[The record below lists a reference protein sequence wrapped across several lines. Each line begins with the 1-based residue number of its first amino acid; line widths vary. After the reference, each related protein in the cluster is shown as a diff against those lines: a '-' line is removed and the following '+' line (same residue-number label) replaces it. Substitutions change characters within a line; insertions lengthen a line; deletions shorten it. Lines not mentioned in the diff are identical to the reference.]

1 MSTST
6 PFGFPAPGTGGGVN
20 PFAPPSAA
28 RPLSRWSDVPWLD
41 GLRVHADPDGEAVAR
56 ALKPFGAAPTRAAF
70 SAFRNGQRLFPA
82 GTPEVLL
89 DFARREFGYSD
100 TEGFATLPAWADRDR
115 IRRGQTV
122 FMTTA
127 IPAVLVMLCKS
138 LPEGYAAP
146 SMARILNLSGDL
158 QKYPQHRLMGTL
170 QLLFG
175 NRPTGVES
183 FEVVAE
189 TPAAGQC
196 AVSIGRDR
204 EEDDQYLATGGT
216 VEVTVV
222 DTAPRAILVVFNDLP
237 SSTRAGATALLS
249 GDVGA
254 REGTFLGACDFD
266 EL

>member
-1 MSTST
+1 MRFVLLVLLAACNPTTSET
-6 PFGFPAPGTGGGVN
+6 PEETDVVE
-20 PFAPPSAA
+20 
-28 RPLSRWSDVPWLD
+28 SDVPEVAENTWYIDDEGRTGQFPSLNCQMR
-41 GLRVHADPDGEAVAR
+41 GELLVLNGADTG
-56 ALKPFGAAPTRAAF
+56 G
-70 SAFRNGQRLFPA
+70 
-82 GTPEVLL
+82 
-89 DFARREFGYSD
+89 
-100 TEGFATLPAWADRDR
+100 
-115 IRRGQTV
+115 
-122 FMTTA
+122 
-127 IPAVLVMLCKS
+127 
-138 LPEGYAAP
+138 
-146 SMARILNLSGDL
+146 
-158 QKYPQHRLMGTL
+158 MGTL